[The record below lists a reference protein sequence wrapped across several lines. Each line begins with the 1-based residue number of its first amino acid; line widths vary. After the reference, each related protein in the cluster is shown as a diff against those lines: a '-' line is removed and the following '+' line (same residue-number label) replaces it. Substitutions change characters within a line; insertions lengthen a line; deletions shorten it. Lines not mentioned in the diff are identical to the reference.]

1 MQVRPG
7 GPGTRGSGL
16 NRFAR
21 LATRLL
27 AAPLGLVWLG
37 PAGETAEAVSECWP
51 IGTSPD
57 PAVLACCRRVAEEGR
72 PRFLSHAEDESGGF
86 AFAGVPLVGG
96 SGESL
101 GVLAVTDH
109 VLRAWGEDD
118 LRDLSDLAA
127 ACSAQMRMRKRSA
140 TVRRASEAAEDAAQA
155 AEDAAQAAEGDA
167 TRVHELLNR
176 SELLLRAS
184 EDLADTSSLDDVRQ
198 RVGDLVSGDL
208 KPACIDLVLVR
219 QGMLHPVM
227 SPVDGAPPENGAAE
241 PFALVSHWPVART
254 VRENRMI
261 VVDGPSEEGGA
272 DAVAVPPATP
282 AFASRDLV
290 TAACLPLRGT
300 HGTLGALVLGWDAAY
315 GIGVDERAVL
325 TTLAGYTAQ
334 AVERA
339 LHLDERITVA
349 RRLQL
354 AMLTDLPDVPGLEL
368 SALYRPAAQ
377 DDMVGGDWYDAY
389 PLPQVPRAAAGT
401 RGAGALALTVGD
413 ITGHDMRAAALMGQV
428 RSMLRQADQDHPG
441 EGPEQAL
448 GALERACRRMDL
460 PASGTAVHAHLTPE
474 ADGHW
479 HLRWTNAGHPAPLL
493 VTADGTVES
502 LDRHDVLLHHALPPE
517 PRTTDSRSLPPG
529 STLLLYTD
537 GLVEERGGNIQDNVD
552 RLARRLAATPPGVPL
567 DALLRALLDAVGPRE
582 ALDDAVLFAVRV
594 ATP

>member
-1 MQVRPG
+1 M
-7 GPGTRGSGL
+7 

-27 AAPLGLVWLG
+27 AAPLGLVWLR
-37 PAGETAEAVSECWP
+37 PAGETAGAVSECWP

-72 PRFLSHAEDESGGF
+72 PRFLRHAEDEGGAF

-109 VLRAWGEDD
+109 DLRVWGEDD
-118 LRDLSDLAA
+118 LQDLSDLAA

-140 TVRRASEAAEDAAQA
+140 TVRQAREAAEDAAQA
-155 AEDAAQAAEGDA
+155 AEDAAQAAEDA
-167 TRVHELLNR
+167 AQAAEGEAIRVHALLNR
-176 SELLLRAS
+176 SELLLRAA
-184 EDLADTSSLDDVRQ
+184 EDLADTSGLDDVRQ

-219 QGMLHPVM
+219 QGMLHPVV
-227 SPVDGAPPENGAAE
+227 SPVNGGPPWSGVTE
-241 PFALVSHWPVART
+241 PFALASDWPVARA

-261 VVDGPSEEGGA
+261 VVDGPTEEGGGGA
-272 DAVAVPPATP
+272 DAVAGPPATP
-282 AFASRDLV
+282 AFASLDLV
-290 TAACLPLRGT
+290 TATCLPLRGT
-300 HGTLGALVLGWDAAY
+300 HGILGALVLGWDAAY

-368 SALYRPAAQ
+368 AALYRPAAQ
-377 DDMVGGDWYDAY
+377 DDMVGGVWYDAY
-389 PLPQVPRAAAGT
+389 PLPKAPGAAVGT
-401 RGAGALALTVGD
+401 PGTGALALTVGD
-413 ITGHDMRAAALMGQV
+413 ITGHDVRAAALMGQV
-428 RSMLRQADQDHPG
+428 RSMLRQADQDHLG
-441 EGPEQAL
+441 EGPERAL
-448 GALERACRRMDL
+448 GALERACRRLDL

-502 LDRHDVLLHHALPPE
+502 LDRHDVLLHHSLPPG
-517 PRTTDSRSLPPG
+517 PRTTDSRFLPPG

-537 GLVEERGGNIQDNVD
+537 GLVEERGEDIEDNVD
-552 RLARRLAATPPGVPL
+552 RLARRLAAAPPDAPL
-567 DALLRALLDAVGPRE
+567 DVLLRALLDAVGPQD
-582 ALDDAVLFAVRV
+582 AQDDAVLFAVRV
-594 ATP
+594 ATR

>member
-1 MQVRPG
+1 M
-7 GPGTRGSGL
+7 

-27 AAPLGLVWLG
+27 AAPLGLVWLR
-37 PAGETAEAVSECWP
+37 PAGETAGAVSECWP

-72 PRFLSHAEDESGGF
+72 PRLLSHAEDESGAF

-96 SGESL
+96 SGELL

-109 VLRAWGEDD
+109 DLRAWGEDD

-140 TVRRASEAAEDAAQA
+140 TVRQAREAAEDAAQA
-155 AEDAAQAAEGDA
+155 AEDAAQAAEDAAQAAEGEA

-184 EDLADTSSLDDVRQ
+184 EDLADTSGLDDVRQ

-208 KPACIDLVLVR
+208 KPASIDLVLVR
-219 QGMLHPVM
+219 QEMLHPVV
-227 SPVDGAPPENGAAE
+227 SPVEGEPPGTGVAE
-241 PFALVSHWPVART
+241 PFALASDWPVART

-272 DAVAVPPATP
+272 DAVAGPPATP
-282 AFASRDLV
+282 AFASRELV

-300 HGTLGALVLGWDAAY
+300 HGILGALVLGWDAAY

-349 RRLQL
+349 HGLQS
-354 AMLTDLPDVPGLEL
+354 AMLTDLPEVPGLEL

-389 PLPQVPRAAAGT
+389 PLPNAPGTAAGPPGT
-401 RGAGALALTVGD
+401 GALALTVGD

-448 GALERACRRMDL
+448 GALERACRRLDL
-460 PASGTAVHAHLTPE
+460 SASGTAVHAHLTPRGE
-474 ADGHW
+474 GHW

-502 LDRHDVLLHHALPPE
+502 LDRHDVLLHHALPPG

-537 GLVEERGGNIQDNVD
+537 GLVEERGEDIEDNVD
-552 RLARRLAATPPGVPL
+552 RLARRLAAAPRGVPL
-567 DALLRALLDAVGPRE
+567 DELLRALLDAVGPRE